1 MAPVI
6 KLICFYLAWVMSK
19 DGRHNYDRDTSSDT
33 EDYQDTEDH
42 RRRVFKTRLRYT
54 FQTYYYLM
62 LLFIV

>member
-1 MAPVI
+1 
-6 KLICFYLAWVMSK
+6 MSK

-54 FQTYYYLM
+54 FQTYYP
-62 LLFIV
+62 LLLSFIV